1 MLPFKALNQCRRQS
15 VVQIINEERGIS
27 EEGNSKAALQAEG
40 KYSAVVNLEHDAT
53 DNKNVADEEAGM
65 QNLKQVPNNS
75 SETDQ
80 GVTDQVKCSSKGTD
94 DKSLLMRELTSDL
107 SQEAGIDN
115 NLEITNI
122 ENKTDVSLSCGGNT
136 LQVSEHVIEYESS
149 LNSESTSTNWKTE
162 SIPIEVE
169 NNGSFDDSKG
179 KFLSDDSLFF
189 MRVTVV
195 VSFLSVAAFGMALTT
210 LFMISH

>member
-1 MLPFKALNQCRRQS
+1 
-15 VVQIINEERGIS
+15 
-27 EEGNSKAALQAEG
+27 
-40 KYSAVVNLEHDAT
+40 
-53 DNKNVADEEAGM
+53 
-65 QNLKQVPNNS
+65 
-75 SETDQ
+75 
-80 GVTDQVKCSSKGTD
+80 
-94 DKSLLMRELTSDL
+94 RELTSDL

-115 NLEITNI
+115 NLEMTNI

-136 LQVSEHVIEYESS
+136 LQASEHVVEYESS

-179 KFLSDDSLFF
+179 KFLSEDSLFF